1 MGSTIIIRLNR
12 ESPRK
17 CSLTPIRGR
26 SDLGITW
33 HHCNLGD
40 DVEVG
45 EVVLLH
51 PDGEPLSVQD
61 SSLPL
66 LLVDSSWRDLPRM
79 LATVKG
85 KFQVMEITA
94 EHKVK
99 SNKVPNPLAKPTG
112 SNTAPNEPAHVLPG
126 LITGASLGPP
136 SKRPKIYPP
145 ISDSHTIT
153 SRNITPCKPNCES
166 TNTSYC
172 FFSIISFSWNQ
183 AINFDSN
190 SNICSCRVSFYN
202 KIFK

>member
-85 KFQVMEITA
+85 KFHLRSLPKNLITA
-94 EHKVK
+94 YPRKSKVYQD
-99 SNKVPNPLAKPTG
+99 PEYGLATIEALHAAKTILGQRDDSLLDGYYFGPKWLDK
-112 SNTAPNEPAHVLPG
+112 NTN
-126 LITGASLGPP
+126 
-136 SKRPKIYPP
+136 
-145 ISDSHTIT
+145 
-153 SRNITPCKPNCES
+153 
-166 TNTSYC
+166 
-172 FFSIISFSWNQ
+172 FFS
-183 AINFDSN
+183 DYE
-190 SNICSCRVSFYN
+190 RVS
-202 KIFK
+202 